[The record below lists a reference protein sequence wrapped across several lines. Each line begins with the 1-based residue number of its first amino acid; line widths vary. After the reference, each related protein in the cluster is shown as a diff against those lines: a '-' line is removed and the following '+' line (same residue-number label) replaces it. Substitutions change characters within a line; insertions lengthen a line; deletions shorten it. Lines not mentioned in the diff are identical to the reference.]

1 MDYHTLLKQL
11 HKGEVHEIYFFY
23 GEEKLLQDQALKALE
38 KQILPEGLED
48 FNKDIVSGAD
58 VSPKQIAEMAM
69 NLPFM
74 AERRLLIVQAPLP
87 FLSIPKS
94 DKAGQASLEY
104 LLDYL
109 AAPNPQCCMVFCGE
123 SALGKTGTLNK
134 KLQETAVQVE
144 FAPLKGKVME
154 NWIVQYVEAAGRKID
169 RQALEYLSSI
179 NSFDLQI
186 MEQEL
191 QKLLLYRSEDPV
203 ITLQHVETIVT
214 KTVEANIF
222 ALSDSIGSKKGSEAL
237 QILRDMFYI
246 GESPFKLLGFLT
258 RHFRNLLLV
267 KDYRSM
273 GYNETEIKE
282 KTKLHPF
289 VIKKS
294 MRQAEQFSTQQ
305 LIQALEQLLL
315 IETALKSSSVS
326 GEELLEQFVIEL
338 CYMSQRNA

>member
-1 MDYHTLLKQL
+1 MDYHTLLQQL

-23 GEEKLLQDQALKALE
+23 GEELLLQQRAMKALE
-38 KQILPEGLED
+38 QQVLPAGLED
-48 FNKDIVSGAD
+48 FNKDVLSGAD
-58 VSPKQIAEMAM
+58 ITPKQIAEMAM

-94 DKAGQASLEY
+94 DKAGQASLQY

-109 AAPNPQCCMVFCGE
+109 EQPNPQCCLIFCGDG
-123 SALGKTGTLNK
+123 ALGKTGSINK

-144 FAPLKGKVME
+144 FAPLKGKVLE
-154 NWIVQYVEAAGRKID
+154 KWIADYVSAAGRQID
-169 RQALEYLSSI
+169 RQALEYLGAI

-191 QKLLLYRSEDPV
+191 QKLLLYRPEDPV
-203 ITLQHVETIVT
+203 ITLRHVQTIVT

-222 ALSDSIGSKKGSEAL
+222 ELSDSIGNKKGSDAL
-237 QILRDMFYI
+237 QTLKNMFYL
-246 GESPFKLLGFLT
+246 GESPFKLIGFLV

-267 KDYRSM
+267 KDLRSQ
-273 GYNETEIKE
+273 GYDEGQIKE

-294 MRQAEQFSTQQ
+294 MRQAERFSVQQ
-305 LIQALEQLLL
+305 LIGAMERLLL
-315 IETALKSSSVS
+315 MEVELKSTTSN

-338 CYMSQRNA
+338 CYM

>member
-11 HKGEVHEIYFFY
+11 HKGEIHEIYFFY
-23 GEEKLLQDQALKALE
+23 GEEKLLQNQALKALE
-38 KQILPEGLED
+38 KLILPEGLEE

-74 AERRLLIVQAPLP
+74 AERRLLIIQAPFP

-94 DKAGQASLEY
+94 DKAGQTSLQY
-104 LLDYL
+104 LADYL
-109 AAPNPQCCMVFCGE
+109 NSPNPQCCMVFLGE
-123 SALGKTGTLNK
+123 SAIGKTGVLNK
-134 KLQETAVQVE
+134 KLQEVAVSVE

-154 NWIVQYVEAAGRKID
+154 QWIMQYVQDAGKNID

-191 QKLLLYRSEDPV
+191 QKVLLYCSDESM
-203 ITLQHVETIVT
+203 ITLSHVETIVT

-222 ALSDSIGSKKGSEAL
+222 ALSDSIGNKNGTEAL
-237 QILRDMFYI
+237 QTLRDMFYA
-246 GESPFKLLGFLT
+246 GESPFKLIGFLN

-267 KDYRSM
+267 KDYHGM
-273 GYNETEIKE
+273 GYNESEIKE

-289 VIKKS
+289 VVKKS
-294 MRQAEQFSTQQ
+294 IRQAGRFSMEQ
-305 LIQALEQLLL
+305 LIQALAQLLT
-315 IETALKSSSVS
+315 IETTLKSSSAN

-338 CYMSQRNA
+338 CYINNQK

>member
-1 MDYHTLLKQL
+1 MDYHTLLQQL

-23 GEEKLLQDQALKALE
+23 GEEHLLQQRAMKAMEQHL
-38 KQILPEGLED
+38 LPEGLED
-48 FNKDIVSGAD
+48 FNKDVLSGTDAT
-58 VSPKQIAEMAM
+58 PKQIAEMAM

-94 DKAGQASLEY
+94 DKSGQASLQY

-109 AAPNPQCCMVFCGE
+109 EQPNPQCCLIFCGDG
-123 SALGKTGTLNK
+123 ALAKTGTLNK
-134 KLQETAVQVE
+134 KLQEKAVQVE
-144 FAPLKGKVME
+144 FAPLKGRVLEK
-154 NWIVQYVEAAGRKID
+154 WIADYVAAAGRRID
-169 RQALEYLSSI
+169 RQALEYLSAI

-191 QKLLLYRSEDPV
+191 QKLLLYQENEPV
-203 ITLQHVETIVT
+203 ITLQHVQEIVT
-214 KTVEANIF
+214 RTVEANIF

-237 QILRDMFYI
+237 QTLKNMFYL
-246 GESPFKLLGFLT
+246 GESPFKVIGFLV
-258 RHFRNLLLV
+258 RHFRNLILV
-267 KDYRSM
+267 KEYRNQ
-273 GYNETEIKE
+273 GYDETQIKE

-294 MRQAEQFSTQQ
+294 VRQAERFSMLQ
-305 LIQALEQLLL
+305 LMTALERLLL
-315 IETALKSSSVS
+315 IEVELKSTASS

-338 CYMSQRNA
+338 CYM

>member
-1 MDYHTLLKQL
+1 MDYHTLLQQL

-23 GEEKLLQDQALKALE
+23 GEESLLQQRAMKALE
-38 KQILPEGLED
+38 QHLLPAGLED
-48 FNKDIVSGAD
+48 FNKDVISGAD
-58 VSPKQIAEMAM
+58 VTPKQIAEMAM

-74 AERRLLIVQAPLP
+74 AERRLLVVQPPLS

-94 DKAGQASLEY
+94 DKNGQASLQY

-109 AAPNPQCCMVFCGE
+109 EQPNPQCCLIFCGE
-123 SALGKTGTLNK
+123 GALAKTGAINK
-134 KLQETAVQVE
+134 KLQECAAQVE
-144 FAPLKGKVME
+144 FAPLKGKVLE
-154 NWIVQYVEAAGRKID
+154 KWIADYVDAAGRKID
-169 RQALEYLSSI
+169 RQALDYLSAI

-191 QKLLLYRSEDPV
+191 QKLLLYKEEEPV
-203 ITLQHVETIVT
+203 ITLQHVQDIVT

-222 ALSDSIGSKKGSEAL
+222 ALSDSIGGKKGNEAL
-237 QILRDMFYI
+237 HILKDMFYL
-246 GESPFKLLGFLT
+246 GESPFKLIGFLV

-267 KDYRSM
+267 KDYRSQ
-273 GYNETEIKE
+273 GYDENQIKE

-294 MRQAEQFSTQQ
+294 LRQAERFTIHQ
-305 LIQALEQLLL
+305 LITALERLLQ
-315 IETALKSSSVS
+315 IEVELKSTTSN

-338 CYMSQRNA
+338 CYM

>member
-11 HKGEVHEIYFFY
+11 HNGEIHEVYFFY
-23 GEEKLLQDQALKALE
+23 GEEKLLQEKAIKALE
-38 KQILPEGLED
+38 QQILPQGLED
-48 FNKDIVSGAD
+48 FNKDVVSGAD
-58 VSPKQIAEMAM
+58 TTPKQIAELAM

-74 AERRLLIVQAPLP
+74 AERRLLIVQSPFP

-94 DKAGQASLEY
+94 DKTGQATVQY

-109 AAPNPQCCMVFCGE
+109 ESPNPQCCLVFL
-123 SALGKTGTLNK
+123 SDAALGKTGLLNK
-134 KLQETAVQVE
+134 KLQDTAVTVE
-144 FAPLKGKVME
+144 FAPLKGKAME
-154 NWIVQYVEAAGRKID
+154 QWIAQYVEAAGRQID

-191 QKLLLYRSEDPV
+191 QKLLLYHPEHPM
-203 ITLQHVETIVT
+203 ITIEHVDMIVT

-222 ALSDSIGSKKGSEAL
+222 ALSDSIGNKKGNEAL
-237 QILRDMFYI
+237 RILRDMFYI
-246 GESPFKLLGFLT
+246 GESPFKLLGFLN
-258 RHFRNLLLV
+258 RHFRNLLFV
-267 KDYRSM
+267 KDYHSM
-273 GYNETEIKE
+273 GYQESEIKE

-294 MRQAEQFSTQQ
+294 IRQAERFSTAQ
-305 LIQALEQLLL
+305 LIHALEQLLI
-315 IETALKSSSVS
+315 IETTLKSTAAN

-338 CYMSQRNA
+338 CYLEKSI

>member
-11 HKGEVHEIYFFY
+11 HNDKLHEVYFFY
-23 GEEKLLQDQALKALE
+23 GEEKLLLDQALKALE
-38 KQILPEGLED
+38 HIILPEGLED

-58 VSPKQIAEMAM
+58 TSPKQIAELAM

-74 AERRLLIVQAPLP
+74 AERRLLIVQGPLP

-94 DKAGQASLEY
+94 DKAGQANVQY

-109 AAPNPQCCMVFCGE
+109 ESPNPQCSIVFCAE

-134 KLQETAVQVE
+134 KLQEVAVQVE
-144 FAPLKGKVME
+144 FAPLKGKVLE

-191 QKLLLYRSEDPV
+191 NKLLLYRPEDTV
-203 ITLQHVETIVT
+203 ITLKHVETIVT

-222 ALSDSIGSKKGSEAL
+222 ALSDSIGNKKGSEAL
-237 QILRDMFYI
+237 QTLRDMFYI
-246 GESPFKLLGFLT
+246 GESPFKLLGFLN

-267 KDYRSM
+267 KDYRGM
-273 GYNETEIKE
+273 GYNEAEIKE

-294 MRQAEQFSTQQ
+294 IRQAEQYSTAQ
-305 LIQALEQLLL
+305 LIHALEQLLV
-315 IETALKSSSVS
+315 IETTLKSTSAN

-338 CYMSQRNA
+338 CYLEGK

>member
-1 MDYHTLLKQL
+1 MDSHTLLQQL
-11 HKGEVHEIYFFY
+11 HKGEVREIYFFY
-23 GEEKLLQDQALKALE
+23 GEEKLLLQRALQALERQL
-38 KQILPEGLED
+38 LPAGLED
-48 FNKDIVSGAD
+48 FNKDVLNGAECT
-58 VSPKQIAEMAM
+58 PKQIAEMAM

-74 AERRLLIVQAPLP
+74 AEWRLLVVQGPLP

-94 DKAGQASLEY
+94 DKSGQANLQY

-109 AAPNPQCCMVFCGE
+109 EHPNPQCCLVFCND
-123 SALGKTGTLNK
+123 SALGKSGTLNK
-134 KLQETAVQVE
+134 KLQEKAVQVE
-144 FAPLKGKVME
+144 FAPLKGRVLEK
-154 NWIVQYVEAAGRKID
+154 WIADYVADAGRSID
-169 RQALEYLSSI
+169 KQALEYLSSI

-191 QKLLLYRSEDPV
+191 QKLLLYKVDEPV
-203 ITLQHVETIVT
+203 ITLRHVQEIVT

-222 ALSDSIGSKKGSEAL
+222 ALSDSIGNKKGSEAL
-237 QILRDMFYI
+237 QVLKDLFYL
-246 GESPFKLLGFLT
+246 GESPFKLLGFLA

-273 GYNETEIKE
+273 GYDEGQIKE

-294 MRQAEQFSTQQ
+294 IRQAERFTIPQ
-305 LIQALEQLLL
+305 LIAALERLLL
-315 IETALKSSSVS
+315 IEVELKSTTAN

-338 CYMSQRNA
+338 CYL

>member
-11 HKGEVHEIYFFY
+11 HKGEVHEVYFFY
-23 GEEKLLQDQALKALE
+23 GEEKLLLDQALKTLE
-38 KQILPEGLED
+38 KQILPDGLED
-48 FNKDIVSGAD
+48 FNKDILSGTDA
-58 VSPKQIAEMAM
+58 SPKQIAELAM

-74 AERRLLIVQAPLP
+74 ADRRLLIVQAPLS
-87 FLSIPKS
+87 FLSIPKT
-94 DKAGQASLEY
+94 DKAGQASIQY

-109 AAPNPQCCMVFCGE
+109 EHPNPQCCLVFCSE
-123 SALGKTGTLNK
+123 AALGKTGALNK
-134 KLQETAVQVE
+134 KLQEVAIQVE

-154 NWIVQYVEAAGRKID
+154 NWIIQYVEDAGRGID
-169 RQALEYLSSI
+169 RQASEYLSSI

-191 QKLLLYRSEDPV
+191 QKLLLYRPEDGP
-203 ITLQHVETIVT
+203 ITLQHAELIVT

-222 ALSDSIGSKKGSEAL
+222 ALSDDIGNKKGSAAL
-237 QILRDMFYI
+237 QTLRDMFYL
-246 GESPFKLLGFLT
+246 GESPFKLLGFLN

-273 GYNETEIKE
+273 GYNEAEIKE

-294 MRQAEQFSTQQ
+294 IRQAEQFTTGQ
-305 LIQALEQLLL
+305 LIDALDRLLQ
-315 IETALKSSSVS
+315 IETTLKSTSAN

-338 CYMSQRNA
+338 CYMGNQK

>member
-23 GEEKLLQDQALKALE
+23 GEEKLLLDRALKALE

-48 FNKDIVSGAD
+48 FNKDIVSGGEA
-58 VSPKQIAEMAM
+58 SPKQIAELAM

-74 AERRLLIVQAPLP
+74 AERRLLIVQSPLP

-94 DKAGQASLEY
+94 DKAGQANLQY

-109 AAPNPQCCMVFCGE
+109 ESPNPQCVLVFCGE

-134 KLQETAVQVE
+134 KLQDIAVQVE

-154 NWIVQYVEAAGRKID
+154 NWIAQYVEDAGRAID

-191 QKLLLYRSEDPV
+191 QKLLLYRPEDPV
-203 ITLQHVETIVT
+203 ITLRHVETIVT

-222 ALSDSIGSKKGSEAL
+222 ALSDSIGNKKGSEAL
-237 QILRDMFYI
+237 QTLRDMFYL
-246 GESPFKLLGFLT
+246 GESPFKLLGFLN

-267 KDYRSM
+267 KDYRGM
-273 GYNETEIKE
+273 GYNESEIKE

-294 MRQAEQFSTQQ
+294 MRQAEQFSTNQ

-315 IETALKSSSVS
+315 IETALKSSSVN

-338 CYMSQRNA
+338 CYMKNQK

>member
-11 HKGEVHEIYFFY
+11 HKGEIHEVYFFY
-23 GEEKLLQDQALKALE
+23 GEEKLLQDKALKTIE
-38 KQILPEGLED
+38 QQILPEGLED
-48 FNKDIVSGAD
+48 FNKDIVAGGETT
-58 VSPKQIAEMAM
+58 PKQIAEMAM

-74 AERRLLIVQAPLP
+74 AERRLLIVQSPLP

-94 DKAGQASLEY
+94 DKAGQASVQY

-109 AAPNPQCCMVFCGE
+109 ESPNPQCVLVFCAEG
-123 SALGKTGTLNK
+123 ALGKTGALNK
-134 KLQETAVQVE
+134 RLQDVAVQVE

-154 NWIVQYVEAAGRKID
+154 SWIAQYVEDAGRKID

-191 QKLLLYRSEDPV
+191 QKLLLYRPEDAV

-222 ALSDSIGSKKGSEAL
+222 ALLDSIGNKKGSEAL
-237 QILRDMFYI
+237 QTLRDMFYV
-246 GESPFKLLGFLT
+246 GESPFKLLGFLN

-273 GYNETEIKE
+273 GYNEAEIKE

-294 MRQAEQFSTQQ
+294 IRQAEQFSTVQ
-305 LIQALEQLLL
+305 LIGALEQLLM
-315 IETALKSSSVS
+315 IETALKSTSAN

-338 CYMSQRNA
+338 CYLEGK